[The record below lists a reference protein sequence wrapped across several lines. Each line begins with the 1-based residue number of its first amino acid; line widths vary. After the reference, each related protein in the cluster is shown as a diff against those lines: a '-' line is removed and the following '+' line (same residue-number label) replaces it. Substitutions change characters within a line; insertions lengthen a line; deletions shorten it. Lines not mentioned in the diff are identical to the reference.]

1 MTLFLKDVRH
11 SSGLPSIMHILDCL
25 SDVTVLQ
32 QWQQQ
37 QLQQQ
42 QQQHPVQQPQQG
54 QQYVDVA
61 EINRIKKQCSD
72 HIADHYREY
81 LVGRGIKFDTLKS
94 ITDKANR
101 KKQVLLHGG

>member
-1 MTLFLKDVRH
+1 MQFFAQ
-11 SSGLPSIMHILDCL
+11 M
-25 SDVTVLQ
+25 
-32 QWQQQ
+32 WQQQ
-37 QLQQQ
+37 QLQQQQQQ

-81 LVGRGIKFDTLKS
+81 LVGRGIRFDTLKS